1 MAKWEAYKTALAS
14 SPPTRERFRAAL
26 CWAICTVHSSVKV
39 SEGEFVAY
47 YVNGKPPKS
56 LSTMR
61 HRALSDVEKWLDTLD
76 FDRYQGLPTATML
89 DGIVNNVKGLS
100 YTKAAF
106 ALDFAMLA
114 NIACLDI
121 WMIRGL
127 LGMDRAPSWRNVD
140 HYLDLV
146 RQAFGIVDGSGSLQ
160 WKEYYRIN
168 KAFRSTS
175 HAVVFAAM
183 GVETERQLTFWK

>member
-14 SPPTRERFRAAL
+14 TPPTRERFRAAL
-26 CWAICTVHSSVKV
+26 CWAVCTVHSSVKI
-39 SEGEFVAY
+39 SEREFAAY
-47 YVNGKPPKS
+47 YNGGQLPRSLPK
-56 LSTMR
+56 MK

-76 FDRYQGLPTATML
+76 FDRYRDLPTAEML

-100 YTKAAF
+100 YAKAAF
-106 ALDFAMLA
+106 ALDTAMLA
-114 NIACLDI
+114 NIACLDV
-121 WMIRGL
+121 WMIRSKLGL
-127 LGMDRAPSWRNVD
+127 DRAPSWRNVD

-146 RQAFGIVDGSGSLQ
+146 QQAFGKVDGSGSLQ

-168 KAFRSTS
+168 RAFRSTS

-183 GVETERQLTFWK
+183 GVETERQLTFWT